1 MLLLLAGLLNLP
13 AALPSLADEVKDD
26 NTRRCITTRNL
37 KSTRVVNDLNILF
50 YMVGKTVY
58 HNILPRQCKG
68 LARYGSF
75 SYRTTAG
82 SLCSSD
88 SIQILQGNSAL
99 GGRHCRLGSFHRI
112 TKEDADEIIKGPDR
126 PPMLNPP
133 PPADVEDIIKESD
146 QPQSSTPK

>member
-1 MLLLLAGLLNLP
+1 MLILLAGLLNLP
-13 AALPSLADEVKDD
+13 AAVPSLADEVKDD
-26 NTRRCITTRNL
+26 STRTCITTRNL

-50 YMVGKTVY
+50 YMTGRTVY

-82 SLCSSD
+82 SLCNSD
-88 SIQILQGNSAL
+88 SIQILQGNFGL
-99 GGRHCRLGSFHRI
+99 GGRSCRLGNFHRI

-126 PPMLNPP
+126 PPMFEPP
-133 PPADVEDIIKESD
+133 PPADVEDITKESD
-146 QPQSSTPK
+146 QPRGSKPK